1 MLFQRV
7 GEQLSFPTIN
17 PSIYTMGCRELSGLR
32 PGADTLRDDARPYSL
47 LASRGSRAA
56 GSSLRQLDLTRATVA
71 THEQLPTR
79 QLSTSIFP
87 EDTKSG

>member
-32 PGADTLRDDARPYSL
+32 PGAE
-47 LASRGSRAA
+47 RGPR
-56 GSSLRQLDLTRATVA
+56 
-71 THEQLPTR
+71 
-79 QLSTSIFP
+79 
-87 EDTKSG
+87 